1 MCSESTS
8 LVMGQNR
15 GMGFAILRV
24 QKLKSAVAVHRSM
37 KHSFREQDTPNAD
50 AERRQENSHF
60 GAVNVAEGMAAFRGR
75 LPEKHRKDAVL
86 AIEYLVTASPESM
99 ASKDRPGQD
108 AYFADALAWL
118 KAKHGAENVVH
129 AGIHR
134 DETTPHMYAYV
145 VPRVGDKLNCRAFL
159 GGAKALSA
167 MQTDFAQRVGRPH
180 GLERGLEGSKAR
192 HTTVQAYYARVNG
205 VKAPAPPIRVPEP
218 SMGDRINP
226 KDYGLRVARQ
236 VLDVVEPEL
245 KQGAAARAEL
255 ELQRK
260 RVREVEET
268 ARATAKRYE
277 PARQFV
283 EHVYGQLDRA
293 DVPALN
299 AAIREAGSKLVSER
313 AARQKA
319 ARDAARS
326 PATPRQVDAPSKVT
340 ARAPEP
346 VKAPP
351 ARPEPEPDRGPE
363 R

>member
-1 MCSESTS
+1 
-8 LVMGQNR
+8 
-15 GMGFAILRV
+15 
-24 QKLKSAVAVHRSM
+24 
-37 KHSFREQDTPNAD
+37 
-50 AERRQENSHF
+50 
-60 GAVNVAEGMAAFRGR
+60 
-75 LPEKHRKDAVL
+75 VL